1 MINAYLDELHE
12 SRHVLTIYYQF
23 RSYNIRAAKVGDE
36 YACAVFDDEEYLDS
50 YSILIAKDDPV
61 SPVGEDCLLEQ
72 LLKEMKGRLVGVERG
87 RVGRP

>member
-1 MINAYLDELHE
+1 MLDAYLDELHE
-12 SRHVLTIYYQF
+12 SRHVLTIYHQF

-61 SPVGEDCLLEQ
+61 SPVGADCLLQQ
-72 LLKEMKGRLVGVERG
+72 LLKEMKGRLILALTG
-87 RVGRP
+87 RTGY